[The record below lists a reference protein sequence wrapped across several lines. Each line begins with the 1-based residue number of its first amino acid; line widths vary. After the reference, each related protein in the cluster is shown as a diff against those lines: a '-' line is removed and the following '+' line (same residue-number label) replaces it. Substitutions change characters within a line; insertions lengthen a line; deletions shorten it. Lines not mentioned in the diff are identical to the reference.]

1 MLRSEHLPPPIDGG
15 LILRDFSTWNIEP
28 GFERVLVTGA
38 TGLIGRWLLSALA
51 SLNQHAGKYSDV
63 VVISRNPSEANRRLH
78 GLPRLNLSYSPTE
91 AIKREIAEK
100 CPTHIWHLA
109 ASTGSVRQESIIE
122 PINADLALALEIAN
136 ALEKHPRETHLLYSS
151 SGAVYGRE
159 SAPLRALEPQV
170 PMTTSASSA
179 SLMYGLGK
187 LTSEG
192 IFYALNQ
199 SGCAS
204 VSIARLFTFVG
215 PLMPLDAHFAIGNF
229 MSAALRGDAIRMN
242 SRGNAVRS
250 WMHLQDLARYLLLL
264 SASRRSSIV
273 DIGEEASM
281 TIAEAAQLVAEIA
294 NVGVEFG
301 TEENPSGSSMRYLPD
316 LRALWSLGPRLL
328 TKSHLESFEDTYRWL
343 KSSNNFA

>member
-1 MLRSEHLPPPIDGG
+1 
-15 LILRDFSTWNIEP
+15 
-28 GFERVLVTGA
+28 
-38 TGLIGRWLLSALA
+38 
-51 SLNQHAGKYSDV
+51 
-63 VVISRNPSEANRRLH
+63 
-78 GLPRLNLSYSPTE
+78 
-91 AIKREIAEK
+91 
-100 CPTHIWHLA
+100 
-109 ASTGSVRQESIIE
+109 
-122 PINADLALALEIAN
+122 
-136 ALEKHPRETHLLYSS
+136 
-151 SGAVYGRE
+151 
-159 SAPLRALEPQV
+159 
-170 PMTTSASSA
+170 
-179 SLMYGLGK
+179 MYGLGK